1 MFTYCNSAHMIN
13 DNADKLSTMKCFNLP
28 YLLLYPEL
36 QQMTF
41 YGAGEEEVILHVYI
55 AT

>member
-1 MFTYCNSAHMIN
+1 MFTYCNSVHMIN
-13 DNADKLSTMKCFNLP
+13 DNPDKLNTIKCVYLP

-41 YGAGEEEVILHVYI
+41 YGAGEEEVILHVV